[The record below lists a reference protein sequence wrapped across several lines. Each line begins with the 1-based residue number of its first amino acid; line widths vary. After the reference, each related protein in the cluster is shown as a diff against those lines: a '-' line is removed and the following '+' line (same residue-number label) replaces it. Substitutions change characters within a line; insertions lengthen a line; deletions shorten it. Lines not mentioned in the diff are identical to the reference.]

1 MWFPNITNLPPLLS
15 DPFSKKKIPPTPL
28 PLITAGFNKK
38 ILAPQRKTRV
48 EAPGHITILQ
58 INLYLSTVTFKYST
72 IGNNVYQP

>member
-1 MWFPNITNLPPLLS
+1 MISKHNQFTAFTQWFFLQ
-15 DPFSKKKIPPTPL
+15 KKIPPTPL

-38 ILAPQRKTRV
+38 ILAPQRKTRI

-58 INLYLSTVTFKYST
+58 INLYLSTVTFNYST